1 MGLWDQVLAFQW
13 VRDNIESFSG
23 DPQQVTIFGQST
35 GSWSVGLHIVSPITR
50 ILFKNTIMMS
60 AGPISHLTG
69 ENPTTAK
76 NNWLK
81 VAKFADCGNGLNSS
95 TAVMECLQNISA
107 EKLLKATERHDL
119 TTDTSLL
126 MSNVRYGDEFLLK
139 KPVNILKSGNHKKN
153 FKLIAEIT
161 YDESS
166 WLLSDRLDSIKYALK
181 NPANLTKSQ
190 AYEELKKLSEKLI
203 TSSGPVNEDDFANL
217 YLSRLP
223 NSDYDLIRRTIGV
236 ALGDFYLSCT
246 TVLSAKHL
254 YENDRSQ
261 TKVYQYY
268 FTAKPNSVF
277 TEPFGAKCQ
286 GTCHASDLIPA
297 FGFSLRY
304 SQLFSDE
311 EKNISTKLMDTFT
324 HFASKG
330 CKFFPKLDFF
340 YF

>member
-1 MGLWDQVLAFQW
+1 
-13 VRDNIESFSG
+13 
-23 DPQQVTIFGQST
+23 
-35 GSWSVGLHIVSPITR
+35 
-50 ILFKNTIMMS
+50 MMS
-60 AGPISHLTG
+60 GGPLSHLTG

-81 VAKFADCGNGLNSS
+81 VAKFADCGDGLNFS
-95 TAVMECLQNISA
+95 TAVIECLQNISA

-119 TTDTSLL
+119 TTDTSLF
-126 MSNVRYGDEFLLK
+126 MSNVRYGDEFLPK
-139 KPVNILKSGNHKKN
+139 KPVDMLKTGDHKKN
-153 FKLIAEIT
+153 FKLIAGIT
-161 YDESS
+161 DDEGS
-166 WLLSDRLDSIKYALK
+166 WLLSDRLDSIKYSFT

-203 TSSGPVNEDDFANL
+203 TPSGPVNGDNVAKL

-223 NSDYDLIRRTIGV
+223 NSDNDLIRRTIGV

-246 TVLSAKHL
+246 TVLFAKHL

-268 FTAKPNSVF
+268 FTAKSNSSLAEAF
-277 TEPFGAKCQ
+277 CAKWQ

-311 EKNISTKLMDTFT
+311 EKNVSTKLMDTFT
-324 HFASKG
+324 HFAKKG
-330 CKFFPKLDFF
+330 LKFS
-340 YF
+340 